1 MATVSENLRNCGIKI
16 NTVVAGVQV
25 CGSGILYLTS
35 NLDQYNYVLTAKH
48 IFQEDTNTP
57 YDDSILGHIEI
68 LYSDKKLFK
77 RLEYIKKKEVREK
90 LVVFDQDFVMIKVN
104 KNPEVSFRQILVS
117 DHLTDVDQEFFAWG
131 IFAANEE
138 QLQKFDFG
146 RSDSLIKRFKLF
158 GSNEYRWLKGMS
170 GAGLFSQSRSTLFGV
185 ITDYP
190 NQEFQNA
197 TIDLADISFAEINVK
212 LKSLG
217 LVELDTDS
225 SYHKRE
231 INKDV
236 VDIHQ
241 AIINDTTLN
250 LEVARKRLNSDITD
264 DWFHD
269 PLKYIDLLNQ
279 DYLFEQF
286 EEYFNNNKTYAAK
299 PAEAFYVPKKKFT
312 LRLALVSP
320 FMDRIMY
327 MACVGV
333 LAPKL
338 DHAQI
343 ANVYSA
349 RYNHFDDRNLILNG
363 VEQWRKLQYQ
373 LHEVASIQNTDGNF
387 RYNCIIEIDLLNFY
401 DNISK
406 EMLHKKILRVCE
418 TENEKNAAEMLSMI
432 IGRFTNKSV
441 GLPQNSDASAL
452 LASFYLNQVDI
463 FMQHHAPE
471 YYRFMDDIRIFCR
484 DKYEARKILQTFE
497 FELRRCYLS
506 VNSQKTEIFTI
517 VDGTKQNIP
526 LKSGEKRR
534 EDFTG
539 AFDMTTTKISRYRK
553 SKNFQYRN
561 EAFHAAVE
569 MLKKNLD
576 TNTDQHDEASK
587 KMNFALNTIAMLAA
601 GGLEKSAFSSSI
613 IEPIIDACAE
623 LIDRPWIT
631 NELCKVMSLMPK
643 DIVEQYILKN
653 LMPLVLDERYTTY
666 AYQIYQIWMLL
677 AKHKID
683 LPELKTHAVKDI
695 EKNDDTNKAVIA
707 AMVIYLCSVDLEY
720 RRVILRKYSE
730 NFTHGY
736 FQNRL
741 ALVALRSFRPEIVI
755 GNTDAT
761 LTSSHKFSHKH
772 KDRDLVFVSG
782 FDEFDSENRSETEQL
797 YSL

>member
-1 MATVSENLRNCGIKI
+1 MAIVSENLRKCGVKI
-16 NTVVAGVQV
+16 NTMVAGVPV

-35 NLDQYNYVLTAKH
+35 NLLQYNYVLTAKH

-57 YDDSILGHIEI
+57 YDLSILGQTEV

-77 RLEYIKKKEVREK
+77 TLEYIKSKEIKER
-90 LVVFDQDFVMIKVN
+90 LIVFDQDLVIIKVN
-104 KNPEVSFRQILVS
+104 KNPHVSFPQILVS
-117 DHLTDVDQEFFAWG
+117 DNLKDTDQEFFAWG
-131 IFAANEE
+131 IFGANED

-146 RSDSLIKRFKLF
+146 RNDSLVKRYKLH
-158 GSNEYRWLKGMS
+158 GSNDHRWLRGMS
-170 GAGLFSQSRSTLFGV
+170 GAGLFSQSRSTLLGI
-185 ITDYP
+185 ITNYP
-190 NQEFQNA
+190 NREFQNA

-217 LVELDTDS
+217 LVELDTES

-231 INKDV
+231 VNAAV

-250 LEVARKRLNSDITD
+250 LETARKRLNSDISD

-279 DYLFEQF
+279 DYLFAQF
-286 EEYFNNNKTYAAK
+286 EAYFNNSTYVAT

-320 FMDRIMY
+320 FIDRIMY

-338 DHAQI
+338 DNAQI

-349 RYNHFDDRNLILNG
+349 RYNFFEDRNLILNG
-363 VEQWRKLQYQ
+363 VEQWKKLQYQ
-373 LHEVASIQNTDGNF
+373 LYEVANVKNAEGNYI
-387 RYNCIIEIDLLNFY
+387 YNCIIEVDLLNFY
-401 DNISK
+401 DNINK
-406 EMLHKKILRVCE
+406 EMLHSKILRVCE
-418 TENEKNAAEMLSMI
+418 TENDLNAAKMLRMI
-432 IGRFTNKSV
+432 IEKFTTKSV

-463 FMQHHAPE
+463 FMQHHTSQ
-471 YYRFMDDIRIFCR
+471 YYRFMDDIRIFCK

-506 VNSQKTEIFTI
+506 VNSQKTEIFSI
-517 VDGTKQNIP
+517 VDEAQE
-526 LKSGEKRR
+526 SGILRPDEKRR
-534 EDFTG
+534 KDFGG
-539 AFDMTTTKISRYRK
+539 AFDIDIAKMSRYRK

-561 EAFHAAVE
+561 EAFHSAAKI
-569 MLKKNLD
+569 LKYSLGAQAG
-576 TNTDQHDEASK
+576 QHDEVSK

-601 GGLEKSAFSSSI
+601 GGLAQDTFDSSI
-613 IEPIIDACAE
+613 IQPIIDVSAE

-631 NELCKVMSLMPK
+631 NELCKVMSLMPTT
-643 DIVEQYILKN
+643 IVEQHLIEHLI
-653 LMPLVLDERYTTY
+653 PLVLNERYATY
-666 AYQIYQIWMLL
+666 SYQIYQIWMLL
-677 AKHKID
+677 AKHKIN
-683 LPELKTHAVKDI
+683 LPQLKTYAAKHI
-695 EKNDDTNKAVIA
+695 EKNDDTHKVVIA

-730 NFTHGY
+730 NFTRGY
-736 FQNRL
+736 FQNRV
-741 ALVALRSFRPEIVI
+741 ALIALRSFRSDIVI
-755 GNTDAT
+755 GNTEPS
-761 LTSSHKFSHKH
+761 LIGSHNFSHKH
-772 KDRDLVFVSG
+772 KDRDLVFVNG
-782 FDEFDSENRSETEQL
+782 FEEIDGENYDEAEQL

>member
-1 MATVSENLRNCGIKI
+1 MATVSENLRSCGIKI

-35 NLDQYNYVLTAKH
+35 NLEQYNYVLTAKH

-57 YDDSILGHIEI
+57 FDNSILGHIEI

-77 RLEYIKKKEVREK
+77 RLEYIKKKDVVK
-90 LVVFDQDFVMIKVN
+90 NLVVFEQDFVIIKVN
-104 KNPEVSFRQILVS
+104 KNPEVSFSQILVS
-117 DHLTDVDQEFFAWG
+117 DHLRDVDQEFFAWG
-131 IFAANEE
+131 IFAANED

-146 RSDSLIKRFKLF
+146 RSDGLIKRFKLF
-158 GSNEYRWLKGMS
+158 GSNEHRWLKGMS
-170 GAGLFSQSRSTLFGV
+170 GAGLFSQSRSTLLGV
-185 ITDYP
+185 ITEYP
-190 NQEFQNA
+190 NREFQNA
-197 TIDLADISFAEINVK
+197 TIDLADITFAEINVK

-225 SYHKRE
+225 SHHKRE

-250 LEVARKRLNSDITD
+250 LEIARKRLSSDITD

-279 DYLFEQF
+279 DYLFVQF
-286 EEYFNNNKTYAAK
+286 EEYFNNNKQYVAK
-299 PAEAFYVPKKKFT
+299 AAEAFYVPKKKFT

-338 DHAQI
+338 DQAQI

-349 RYNHFDDRNLILNG
+349 KYNYFDDRSLILNG

-373 LHEVASIQNTDGNF
+373 LNEVANLQNTDGSYT
-387 RYNCIIEIDLLNFY
+387 YNCIIEIDLLNFY

-406 EMLHKKILRVCE
+406 EMLHKKILRICE
-418 TENEKNAAEMLSMI
+418 TENEINAAEMLSMI
-432 IGRFTNKSV
+432 INRFTDKAV

-463 FMQHHAPE
+463 FMQHHAPQ
-471 YYRFMDDIRIFCR
+471 YYRFMDDIRIFCK

-517 VDGTKQNIP
+517 VDTVKQNLS
-526 LKSGEKRR
+526 LKPGEKRR

-539 AFDMTTTKISRYRK
+539 AFDLDTAKISRYRR

-569 MLKKNLD
+569 MLRNNLD
-576 TNTDQHDEASK
+576 TNSNQQDEASK

-601 GGLEKSAFSSSI
+601 GGLEESAFSSKT
-613 IEPIIDACAE
+613 IEPIVDACAD
-623 LIDRPWIT
+623 LIDRPWLT
-631 NELCKVMSLMPK
+631 NELCRVMSLMPTI
-643 DIVEQYILKN
+643 IVEEYMLEH

-683 LPELKTHAVKDI
+683 LSELKTHAVKHI

-707 AMVIYLCSVDLEY
+707 GMVIYLCSVDLEY
-720 RRVILRKYSE
+720 RRVILRKYFE

-741 ALVALRSFRPEIVI
+741 ALVALRSFRSEIVR
-755 GNTDAT
+755 GDTDET
-761 LTSSHKFSHKH
+761 LKSSHKFSHKH

-782 FDEFDSENRSETEQL
+782 FDEFDTENRSETEQL